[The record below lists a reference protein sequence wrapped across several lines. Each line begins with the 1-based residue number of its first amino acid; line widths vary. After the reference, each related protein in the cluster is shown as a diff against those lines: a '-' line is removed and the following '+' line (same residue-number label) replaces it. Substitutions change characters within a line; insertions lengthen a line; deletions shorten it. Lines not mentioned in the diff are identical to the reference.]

1 MSQYY
6 GVHVV
11 LQLPLSLTLI
21 ALTLLIAE
29 LNVATFYLAL
39 YVFSFSHMLLG
50 KGMIPFLTRREVTKI
65 KCLPVNLKLIL
76 LPGTLAFTLLE
87 AFRLLM
93 KQLAGLLVVAASEN
107 KNKSSPKVQNSCAR
121 ANFRQQYTRVVI
133 LVSKANKYVARAFMP
148 LLAVNC
154 PSNAL
159 LTITLLT
166 SQAGRLDLVVQLLT
180 IMVLFEQFLC
190 IFLVHSLLANLNDR
204 LKSIAKKFIP
214 LMYSQK
220 GKGNRKTRLLN
231 YLFLSK
237 FHTSKAYGFT
247 YYKFGRI
254 SSFNFVKAS
263 WLLK

>member
-39 YVFSFSHMLLG
+39 NACLHPFGGISSADETVGRAVGGGGQRKQKQVFTES
-50 KGMIPFLTRREVTKI
+50 T
-65 KCLPVNLKLIL
+65 
-76 LPGTLAFTLLE
+76 
-87 AFRLLM
+87 
-93 KQLAGLLVVAASEN
+93 KQLC
-107 KNKSSPKVQNSCAR
+107 KSQL
-121 ANFRQQYTRVVI
+121 RQQYTRVVI

-263 WLLK
+263 CIFCSIQSC

>member
-1 MSQYY
+1 M
-6 GVHVV
+6 
-11 LQLPLSLTLI
+11 
-21 ALTLLIAE
+21 
-29 LNVATFYLAL
+29 
-39 YVFSFSHMLLG
+39 
-50 KGMIPFLTRREVTKI
+50 
-65 KCLPVNLKLIL
+65 PVNLKLIL